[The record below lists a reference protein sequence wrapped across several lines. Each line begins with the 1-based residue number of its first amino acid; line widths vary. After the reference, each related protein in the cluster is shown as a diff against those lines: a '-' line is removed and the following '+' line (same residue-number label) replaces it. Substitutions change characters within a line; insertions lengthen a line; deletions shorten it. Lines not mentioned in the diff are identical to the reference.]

1 MKTVLKW
8 NPYLDCELSAQEGWL
23 EELSREGL
31 SVRHRFGPLALCDR
45 GEPRPAR
52 RFRIEPARTW
62 ASASDPPAR
71 ALTDLYREAGWTY
84 LRRLPNELGELF
96 YTDDPRAPE
105 PYPDPET
112 KALALEGLRRHFW
125 DRLWKNL
132 VLSLLSGLYLF
143 VFLPKLSPGASTSLS
158 APLLCLYLVFL
169 TRCCGTGLKST
180 WTTLN

>member
-31 SVRHRFGPLALCDR
+31 SVRCRFGPLALCDR
-45 GEPRPAR
+45 GEPRPGR

-71 ALTDLYREAGWTY
+71 ALTDLYQEAGWTY

-96 YTDDPRAPE
+96 YTDDPEAPE
-105 PYPDPET
+105 PYTDPET

-125 DRLWKNL
+125 GSLWKNL
-132 VLSLLSGLYLF
+132 VLNLLSGLYLF
-143 VFLPKLSPGASTSLS
+143 VLFPKLSS
-158 APLLCLYLVFL
+158 
-169 TRCCGTGLKST
+169 
-180 WTTLN
+180 